1 MARDVRSGASVQALM
16 DRVLTQCPDF
26 LSTRWCPMRIP
37 GAIYDTQNT
46 RLNSKFGGDKPFR
59 PDNFKWPV
67 CDFCERKKSFVCQ
80 LNIETLPAEFQDKI
94 KLSSGLFQLFYC
106 FECIPGQAAQRTTKR
121 IYSNVNIVQ
130 KTEFVPSL
138 MSLAAEAFAKQKTS
152 YMNVLPRKL
161 REYVE
166 NYTETAPSTGSRE
179 RIVINWRKELEVV
192 SEDFHFNIDFAPNIR
207 FLTDNEREEFRNILN
222 MDWPSSINGIYI
234 EPLEYWSITHDNTN
248 VSANHCLAKIGGWL
262 GYCFSG
268 WSPFSKPPE
277 CPDCGDKMDTNFLH
291 ENGDWFSSHLCRY
304 VELDVY
310 LCSKCIKFGVQV
322 EA

>member
-166 NYTETAPSTGSRE
+166 NYTKTVRNLLS
-179 RIVINWRKELEVV
+179 
-192 SEDFHFNIDFAPNIR
+192 FNLI
-207 FLTDNEREEFRNILN
+207 
-222 MDWPSSINGIYI
+222 
-234 EPLEYWSITHDNTN
+234 
-248 VSANHCLAKIGGWL
+248 
-262 GYCFSG
+262 
-268 WSPFSKPPE
+268 
-277 CPDCGDKMDTNFLH
+277 
-291 ENGDWFSSHLCRY
+291 
-304 VELDVY
+304 
-310 LCSKCIKFGVQV
+310 
-322 EA
+322 